1 MLIKKKIRIVV
12 VDDSLFLRT
21 LISKMFADEDDIH
34 IVALA
39 KNATEAQQ
47 HIDKYNPDIV
57 VSDIEMPGMNGLELV
72 KTVMAKKPVK
82 FIIMSS
88 LSCSVF
94 EVLQAGAVDFIRK
107 PDMSDAENKERFKTS
122 LITCIKQAAKAN
134 LKAAVS
140 SSTAPQRTQN
150 LTISSTGE
158 CDIIAI
164 GASTGGTQTITEVL
178 KDIPKNCPPIVI
190 VQHMPPGYTKMF
202 ADRLNQLCKIN
213 VKEATSGR
221 VLRPGTAVVAPGGV
235 QSVVKKTSDGT
246 YVISCRGE
254 EKISGHCPS
263 VDNLFESVAKVAG
276 ARSIGVLLTGMGRD
290 GARGM
295 LSMKKSGA
303 YTIGQNKESSIVYGM
318 PCEAYKLGAVTKQ
331 LPHTAIAEDI
341 VNRLNKS

>member
-1 MLIKKKIRIVV
+1 MLIQKKIRIVV

-39 KNATEAQQ
+39 KNATEAQE
-47 HIDKYNPDIV
+47 HIDKFNPDIV

-107 PDMSDAENKERFKTS
+107 PDMSDAENKDKFKTN

-140 SSTAPQRTQN
+140 SSAPQKTQN
-150 LTISSTGE
+150 LTISSARGY
-158 CDIIAI
+158 DIIAI

-213 VKEATSGR
+213 VKEATSGS

-263 VDNLFESVAKVAG
+263 VDTLFESVAKVAG

-303 YTIGQNKESSIVYGM
+303 YTIGQDKESSIVYGM
-318 PCEAYKLGAVTKQ
+318 PCEAFKLGAVTKQ

-341 VNRLNKS
+341 VNHLNKS